1 MAPSDVLY
9 KLPFGFAKAAVQYKG
24 ADKSAT
30 LTDSGDIVGVTA
42 HGFSVGDRIVFSSIT
57 STTGISTYTYY
68 YVKTVPSADTFTISA
83 TSGGSAQTFTT
94 DGTATLAKL
103 YELRLKLA
111 NKITSTADRKD
122 VNYEGDDSIIKVTNL
137 QSIGFN
143 FDSDSFP
150 IGAHA
155 GLFGTTEQTTGLPD
169 SYTSAYGLFGAN
181 ERVGKTCGFWGEGS
195 VTSVTSAGVQSTKTA
210 RLWFPLGLITPTKA
224 IELTTSDKPSAW
236 QYAYNTTEMS
246 PTVDVMGVA
255 LPSNLIGFPV
265 IYLDK

>member
-1 MAPSDVLY
+1 MAASEALY
-9 KLPFGFAKAAVQYKG
+9 KLPFGFSKAAVQYKG

-30 LTDSGDIVGVTA
+30 LTDSGDIVGITA
-42 HGFSVGDRIVFSSIT
+42 HGFAVGDRIVFSSIT
-57 STTGISTYTYY
+57 TTTGLTTYTYY

-83 TSGGSAQTFTT
+83 TSGGSTQTFTT

-103 YELRLKLA
+103 YEVRLKLA

-137 QSIGFN
+137 QSVGFT

-155 GLFGTTEQTTGLPD
+155 GIFGTSEVTSSLPD
-169 SYTSAYGLFGAN
+169 SYTSAYGLFGST
-181 ERVGKTCGFWGEGS
+181 ERTGKTAGFWGEGTA
-195 VTSVTSAGVQSTKTA
+195 TSVTAAGVQTTKTVRA
-210 RLWFPLGLITPTKA
+210 WYPLGTLTPTKA
-224 IELTTSDKPSAW
+224 LELTTSDKPGAW
-236 QYAYNTTEMS
+236 QYAFNTTEMS

-255 LPSNLIGFPV
+255 LPVTGYPV
-265 IYLDK
+265 IYMDK